1 VSNWYS
7 IIFGLIMLGLIIVFH
22 EFGHFIVA
30 KKNGVGVVEFAV
42 GMGPALCSKIKNGT
56 RYVLRLIP
64 IGGMCMMLGDDN
76 GIPDPEMAAI
86 VKDDESSF
94 QSKSVWV
101 RIAVIF
107 AGPFFNFVL
116 AFVLAVIVL
125 GIAGVDKPILSGVI
139 DGYPAQSA
147 GLVAGDQITKIN
159 NTTIRTSRD
168 ISLFMDEYVAGTTLN
183 ITVKR
188 DGSKQTYTVIPEW
201 SDEYEKYMIGIS
213 WSTARNK
220 VGAIETL
227 GYSFNEVGYWI
238 KLTFKSLGMLFTGG
252 ASVNDLSGPVGVVDI
267 VDETVEASKTD
278 GALYIF
284 LNLANLCILLSA
296 NIGVMNLLPIPALD
310 GGRLLF
316 LIIEALRGKPI
327 DKKKEGYVHIAGFL
341 FLILLMVFV
350 MFNDIRKIIAG

>member
-1 VSNWYS
+1 
-7 IIFGLIMLGLIIVFH
+7 MLGLIIVFH

-30 KKNGVGVVEFAV
+30 KKNGIGVMEFAV
-42 GMGPALCSKIKNGT
+42 GMGPLIWSKVKNGT
-56 RYVLRLIP
+56 RYALRAIP
-64 IGGMCMMLGDDN
+64 FGGACVMFGDDN
-76 GIPDPEMAAI
+76 GIPDPEIEATKNMEA
-86 VKDDESSF
+86 SF

-116 AFVLAVIVL
+116 AFILAVIIL
-125 GIAGVDKPILSGVI
+125 GIAGVDKPVLAGVLE
-139 DGYPAQSA
+139 GLPAENT
-147 GLVAGDQITKIN
+147 GLMAGDQITRIN
-159 NTTIRTSRD
+159 NTTIRTARD
-168 ISLFMDEYVAGTTLN
+168 ISLYMGEYINGTELN

-188 DGSKQTYTVIPEW
+188 DGQKQTYLVVPEW
-201 SDEYEKYMIGIS
+201 SDEYGKYMIGIS
-213 WSTARNK
+213 WSAAREQ
-220 VGAIETL
+220 VGVLQTM
-227 GYSFNEVGYWI
+227 GYGLYEVWYWI

-267 VDETVEASKTD
+267 VDDTVEASKED
-278 GALYIF
+278 GPLYIF
-284 LNLANLCILLSA
+284 LNLASLCILLSA

-350 MFNDIRKIIAG
+350 LFNDLRKMIVGV

>member
-1 VSNWYS
+1 
-7 IIFGLIMLGLIIVFH
+7 
-22 EFGHFIVA
+22 
-30 KKNGVGVVEFAV
+30 
-42 GMGPALCSKIKNGT
+42 
-56 RYVLRLIP
+56 
-64 IGGMCMMLGDDN
+64 
-76 GIPDPEMAAI
+76 
-86 VKDDESSF
+86 
-94 QSKSVWV
+94 
-101 RIAVIF
+101 
-107 AGPFFNFVL
+107 
-116 AFVLAVIVL
+116 
-125 GIAGVDKPILSGVI
+125 
-139 DGYPAQSA
+139 
-147 GLVAGDQITKIN
+147 
-159 NTTIRTSRD
+159 
-168 ISLFMDEYVAGTTLN
+168 
-183 ITVKR
+183 
-188 DGSKQTYTVIPEW
+188 
-201 SDEYEKYMIGIS
+201 MIGIS